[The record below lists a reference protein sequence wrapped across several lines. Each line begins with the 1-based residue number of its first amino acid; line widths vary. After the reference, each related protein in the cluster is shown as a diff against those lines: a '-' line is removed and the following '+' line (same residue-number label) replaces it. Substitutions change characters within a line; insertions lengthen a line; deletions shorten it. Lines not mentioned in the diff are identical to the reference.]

1 MSGHILRGGQHLQ
14 QLQPLQQHSNFPT
27 LQHSNKYLQI
37 CKYNP
42 TFAPT
47 INKIYKRFNII
58 QVMYLSTEAKTEIF
72 AKHGKGATDT
82 GSAEGQVALF
92 TYRIAHLTGHLKK
105 NKHDFSTQ
113 LSLQKLVGKR
123 RALLAYLFKK
133 DIERYRAI
141 IKALQLRDII
151 K

>member
-1 MSGHILRGGQHLQ
+1 MLKVESEKTPYCLIRRVYQTCLNAF
-14 QLQPLQQHSNFPT
+14 NFT
-27 LQHSNKYLQI
+27 LLTSQI
-37 CKYNP
+37 KPYIC
-42 TFAPT
+42 AL
-47 INKIYKRFNII
+47 INQINLRFNII
-58 QVMYLSTEAKTEIF
+58 QVMYLSSEAKAEIF
-72 AKHGKGATDT
+72 AKHGKSATDT

-92 TYRIAHLTGHLKK
+92 TTRIAHLTGHLKK

>member
-1 MSGHILRGGQHLQ
+1 
-14 QLQPLQQHSNFPT
+14 
-27 LQHSNKYLQI
+27 
-37 CKYNP
+37 
-42 TFAPT
+42 
-47 INKIYKRFNII
+47 
-58 QVMYLSTEAKTEIF
+58 MYLSQEGKQELF
-72 AKHGKGATDT
+72 AKHGKGPQDT
-82 GSAEGQVALF
+82 GSTEGQVALF

-123 RALLAYLFKK
+123 RGLLAYLYKK

-141 IKALQLRDII
+141 IKALALRDII